1 MTYEGV
7 PYVHSF
13 QIDISQRQLL
23 AMAAGLAGIVL
34 ALLLAGSV
42 EKKTSYLILTL
53 VNELTV
59 MSGSMD
65 LFVPYNVK

>member
-13 QIDISQRQLL
+13 QIVISQRLILRLL
-23 AMAAGLAGIVL
+23 PAMAAGLAGIFL

-53 VNELTV
+53 VHELTV
-59 MSGSMD
+59 M
-65 LFVPYNVK
+65 

>member
-23 AMAAGLAGIVL
+23 AMAAGLAGIFL

-53 VNELTV
+53 VHELTV
-59 MSGSMD
+59 M
-65 LFVPYNVK
+65 